1 MPKAHPMLLEPIVEL
16 KVACPDI
23 YTGSVIGDLNKR
35 RGIIMNMDSLVEGE
49 QLITAEVPLVE
60 VGRYLSE
67 LRSITQGR
75 ATYTQEFLRYDPAP
89 DNVSNAV
96 IARKKALEEA

>member
-1 MPKAHPMLLEPIVEL
+1 MGMDAE
-16 KVACPDI
+16 
-23 YTGSVIGDLNKR
+23 GDN
-35 RGIIMNMDSLVEGE
+35 

-60 VGRYLSE
+60 VGRYLSD

-89 DNVSNAV
+89 DHVADVV
-96 IARKKALEEA
+96 IARRKQED